1 MQKPP
6 AERTPAAIPAIA
18 FVTGLALAPFLSN
31 GSAIIAGS
39 ITVAVLS
46 SLIRQRHR
54 AVTVLIFLFFGAGFL
69 LQTKNI
75 SRHGLALGKTNS
87 GSRFC
92 AIRAP
97 IGQGWKTDRNGG
109 WRLRANHFTLVENG
123 NPTRVDAPLL
133 VILRTEPAALTG
145 QKEIALDGFLE
156 FDREREEWRV
166 VVKSSR
172 LVQYE
177 GLLNPWHPL
186 SWNRAIQRGLALVE
200 RAYPKRRTVLAMIRA
215 LVLGDA
221 SGLPREVSQI
231 YRRSG
236 TYHLLVFSGMQI
248 TMFAACIVF
257 FFRLLQSPRLGD
269 WILLTIAIVAPLFSG
284 DAPAVSRASWMIGLY
299 AFSRILHR
307 PTTIENL
314 YFVSALLRLSVYPD
328 ELYDGGFALTYAAT
342 GGLIFLGKP
351 LSHLRPGPIWNALA
365 YGLGAEVAIA
375 PLTLLYFNQLAL
387 SGPFLTAL
395 IGPVLTVLLIL
406 GMVICGVSL
415 INPSLTPFL
424 LAAFQMIHDLTL
436 SLQAWI
442 GDHVQAI
449 VLGASPPLPV
459 IVAGYCSAILL
470 VAISPRRA
478 LIIAI
483 LFCST
488 ATAFRPVASTP
499 AGSLDVHLLDVG
511 QGDAI
516 LIRSS
521 ERSMLLDGGGYR
533 DDPDFGM
540 RVLVPLLLARGV
552 RHLDSVA
559 LSHPHPDHCG
569 GLIGLLEVFPVKSL
583 RISPRHLST
592 PCGRDL
598 VENSLRRNVRVEP
611 VRGGM
616 SLTEP
621 FDLRVWQSRAQF
633 KRARENNDSV
643 LYRLVHGNR
652 ALLLTGDLEKESER
666 LLLEEGGIEL
676 PSDILKVG
684 HHGSRFSTTDEFLA
698 AVRPRIALISS
709 GSRNPFGHP
718 SQPVIER
725 LRSRGVKICRTDK
738 SGNIQLKLRGAHIF
752 IHREID
758 TR

>member
-1 MQKPP
+1 MQRPP
-6 AERTPAAIPAIA
+6 AERIPAATPALA
-18 FVTGLALAPFLSN
+18 FVTGLAFAPFLSN
-31 GSAIIAGS
+31 GSAILAGS
-39 ITVAVLS
+39 IAVAFLS

-54 AVTVLIFLFFGAGFL
+54 AITVLVFLFFAAGFL
-69 LQTKNI
+69 LQSRKI
-75 SRHGLALGKTNS
+75 SEHRLALGETIA

-97 IGQGWKTDRNGG
+97 IGQGWKIDRTGG
-109 WRLRANHFTLVENG
+109 WRLRTTYFSLVG
-123 NPTRVDAPLL
+123 TGTPMKVDAPLL
-133 VILRTEPAALTG
+133 VILRTQPAAVTG
-145 QKEIALDGFLE
+145 QKEVTLDGFLA
-156 FDREREEWRV
+156 FDREREEWRM

-172 LVQYE
+172 LVQYQ
-177 GLLNPWHPL
+177 GLVSRWHPI
-186 SWNRAIQRGLALVE
+186 SWNRAIQHGLALVE
-200 RAYPKRRTVLAMIRA
+200 RAQPNRRTVLAMIGA

-221 SGLPREVSQI
+221 SRLPREVSQI

-257 FFRLLQSPRLGD
+257 FFRMLHSPRVGD
-269 WILLTIAIVAPLFSG
+269 WILLAISVVAPLFSG

-314 YFVSALLRLSVYPD
+314 YFVSALLRLAVYPD

-351 LSHLRPGPIWNALA
+351 LSHLRPGPIWKAIA

-375 PLTLLYFNQLAL
+375 PLTLLYFNQLVLA
-387 SGPFLTAL
+387 GPFLTAL

-406 GMVICGVSL
+406 GTVICGVSM
-415 INPSLTPFL
+415 IDPSLTPFL
-424 LAAFQMIHDLTL
+424 LATFQILHDLTL
-436 SLQAWI
+436 SVQAWI
-442 GDHVQAI
+442 GDHVQTI
-449 VLGASPPLPV
+449 ILGASPPLPV
-459 IVAGYCSAILL
+459 ITAGYCSAILL
-470 VAISPRRA
+470 IAISRRRA
-478 LIIAI
+478 LVMAI
-483 LFCST
+483 LLCST
-488 ATAFRPVASTP
+488 STAFRPVPAPP

-521 ERSMLLDGGGYR
+521 ERSMLLDGGGHR
-533 DDPDFGM
+533 DDPDFGR

-569 GLIGLLEVFPVKSL
+569 GLIGLLEIFPVSSL

-598 VENSLRRNVRVEP
+598 LENSLRRNVRVEP

-616 SLTEP
+616 SLSEP
-621 FDLRVWQSRAQF
+621 FDLRVWQSRVRF

-643 LYRLVHGNR
+643 LYRLIHGSR
-652 ALLLTGDLEKESER
+652 SILLTGDLEKESEQ
-666 LLLEEGGIEL
+666 LLIEEGTIEL
-676 PSDILKVG
+676 PSDVLKVG
-684 HHGSRFSTTDEFLA
+684 HHGSKFSTTDEFLA

-718 SQPVIER
+718 SGPVIDR
-725 LRSRGVKICRTDK
+725 LRSRRVKIFRADE
-738 SGNIQLKLRGAHIF
+738 SGNIQLQLRGPHIF